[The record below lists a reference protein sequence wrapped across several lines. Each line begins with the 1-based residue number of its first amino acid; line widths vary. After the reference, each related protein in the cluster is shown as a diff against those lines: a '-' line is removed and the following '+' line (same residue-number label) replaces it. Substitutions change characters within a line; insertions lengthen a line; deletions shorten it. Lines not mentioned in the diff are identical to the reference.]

1 MRACEIAV
9 VLVSCLAILGQALA
23 APTPP
28 PVEVPV
34 PADVVAEV
42 KVLLADGIRR
52 FESMDEAGV
61 LAYISER
68 YQSGPLTK
76 PLVRQQLRAMFAAH
90 DAVRARVHINQVRM
104 INDRLWVSS
113 TGDVSGRLRFLGTP
127 VTLLVWTDAWD
138 VAWRENGQWRLI
150 GDRL

>member
-1 MRACEIAV
+1 MRARDIAV
-9 VLVSCLAILGQALA
+9 VLLSSLAILGQAPA

-28 PVEVPV
+28 PVEVAV
-34 PADVVAEV
+34 PAEVVAEV

-76 PLVRQQLRAMFAAH
+76 SLVRQQLRAMFASN
-90 DAVRARVHINQVRM
+90 DAVRARVQINQVRM
-104 INDRLWVSS
+104 LGDRLWVAS
-113 TGDVSGRLRFLGTP
+113 TGDVTGRVRFLGTS
-127 VTLLVWTDAWD
+127 VTLFSWTDAWD

-150 GDRL
+150 GDRG